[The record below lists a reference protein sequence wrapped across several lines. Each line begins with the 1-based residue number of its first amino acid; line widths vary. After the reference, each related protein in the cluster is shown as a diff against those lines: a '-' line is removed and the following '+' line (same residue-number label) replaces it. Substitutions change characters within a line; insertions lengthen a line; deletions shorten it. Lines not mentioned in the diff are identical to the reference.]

1 MRTDLIEANP
11 AADLTGALSVRKVQH
26 HPALPLQDIPE
37 LVRRLDSYSGR
48 LLTKMAVKFTLLT
61 FVRSS
66 ELRFMRWDE
75 LDIERA
81 IWTIPAS
88 RDPIEGVKHSHR
100 GAKMREPH
108 FVPLSRQALAIIEA
122 IRPLTG
128 RFDLVFAGDHDVSKP
143 MSENTVNSALRRL
156 GYDTKVEVCGHGF
169 RAMACSA
176 LLESGQW
183 SADAIERQMSH
194 KERNGV
200 RAAYIHRAEFI
211 TQRQQMVQ
219 WWADWL
225 DCCKH
230 HYVPPHEFTGL
241 ESNVIHLPNSLSV

>member
-1 MRTDLIEANP
+1 MSSISSE
-11 AADLTGALSVRKVQH
+11 Q
-26 HPALPLQDIPE
+26 
-37 LVRRLDSYSGR
+37 SGR
-48 LLTKMAVKFTLLT
+48 S
-61 FVRSS
+61 R
-66 ELRFMRWDE
+66 R
-75 LDIERA
+75 
-81 IWTIPAS
+81 PAP
-88 RDPIEGVKHSHR
+88 PIEGVKYSHR

-108 FVPLSRQALAIIEA
+108 IVPLSRQALAIIEA
-122 IRPLTG
+122 IRPLIG

-143 MSENTVNSALRRL
+143 MSENTLNSALRRQ